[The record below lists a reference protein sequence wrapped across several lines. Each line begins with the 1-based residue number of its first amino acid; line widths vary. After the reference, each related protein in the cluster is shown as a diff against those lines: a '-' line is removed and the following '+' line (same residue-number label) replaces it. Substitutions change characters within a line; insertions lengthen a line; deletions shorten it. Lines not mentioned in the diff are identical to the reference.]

1 MFRLWL
7 LKLEKRRALARI
19 HAVQRKAPRGIPREA
34 AYTSLKG
41 ELTKLDAID
50 FQIDSFRSNALVR
63 QALEL
68 DIEVPFEDQKCWRER
83 EFFGVKF
90 QMLTP
95 HGRSVLRP
103 KIDAEKARRFEVKTL
118 SVAKFWLPLLAA
130 LVGILG
136 ALTGLVAVLQH
147 KK

>member
-1 MFRLWL
+1 M
-7 LKLEKRRALARI
+7 
-19 HAVQRKAPRGIPREA
+19 QRKAPRRIPQEA

-50 FQIDSFRSNALVR
+50 FQIDSFRSNELVR

-68 DIEVPFEDQKCWRER
+68 DIEVPFDDPKCWRER

-90 QMLTP
+90 HMLTP

-118 SVAKFWLPLLAA
+118 LVAKFWLPLLAA
-130 LVGILG
+130 VVGILG